1 LIADI
6 WSSITLADY
15 MGVSAKLT
23 YGLRN
28 SETVVVGFMRMIRN
42 DRGSINH
49 SAEMVKET
57 IELILNNYNF
67 DKKKIIGMYIKYFMK
82 KLHKLKMLFKT
93 QILISLAMV
102 TDQGSNFVKCFKN
115 NLNTPTDIEE
125 DNIEDDIEVNEDNTE
140 ANVDNKEANVDN
152 DILKDLQNQTKTIK
166 YMSNIISLKSL
177 KKLIDILF

>member
-1 LIADI
+1 
-6 WSSITLADY
+6 
-15 MGVSAKLT
+15 
-23 YGLRN
+23 
-28 SETVVVGFMRMIRN
+28 
-42 DRGSINH
+42 
-49 SAEMVKET
+49 
-57 IELILNNYNF
+57 
-67 DKKKIIGMYIKYFMK
+67 
-82 KLHKLKMLFKT
+82 
-93 QILISLAMV
+93 MV

-115 NLNTPTDIEE
+115 NLKTPTDIEE